1 MTMLTTATTIWGI
14 TSAQFLT
21 GYGLLC
27 AVAAIAIWWQWR
39 EAIGRREHGSD
50 PPQLGVYELA
60 RLGGGPQLAITSA
73 LTRLHGA
80 KLLRV
85 RRREG
90 TLTVSGA
97 LDAGAD
103 AVEQAVFE
111 AVRRE
116 PGISTTAL
124 RSELRE
130 HDVLTSMAARLTAA
144 GLMLDEQQAA
154 RVRRLW
160 LVAAL
165 LAAVGVARIVAGLQS
180 DAAVGW
186 TVAIVLVVVFATFWL
201 LRLRPL
207 ATNRGR
213 DALSRVRTENEQL
226 RRHPAPGEERDDGS
240 PLRRRG
246 AVARRPGDGVGARRA
261 ARRGVVRRL
270 VGLQPLRRLRRR
282 GGRRRQLR
290 ERRRRQRRWRWRWMR
305 WWRWRMRRRRRRWLR
320 WRRHT

>member
-226 RRHPAPGEERDDGS
+226 RRHPAPGESAMTVALFGGGALWLADPAMAWALGVPREEESSGGWWGFNRSGGCGGGAGGGS
-240 PLRRRG
+240 CASVG
-246 AVARRPGDGVGARRA
+246 GDS
-261 ARRGVVRRL
+261 
-270 VGLQPLRRLRRR
+270 
-282 GGRRRQLR
+282 GGGGGGGCGGGGGGCGGGGGGG
-290 ERRRRQRRWRWRWMR
+290 
-305 WWRWRMRRRRRRWLR
+305 
-320 WRRHT
+320 